1 MCLEFHIFIDATR
14 DFQSLRQCHIPA
26 FEWLAAFLC
35 CVVVDEESMFE
46 TKGRPTW
53 NELPWW
59 TKAAL
64 IIGPIAGALVIFLHF
79 LNR

>member
-1 MCLEFHIFIDATR
+1 VAL
-14 DFQSLRQCHIPA
+14 P
-26 FEWLAAFLC
+26 FLD
-35 CVVVDEESMFE
+35 CVIVEEEAMFE

-59 TKAAL
+59 TKAAV
-64 IIGPIAGALVIFLHF
+64 IIGPIAGALVILLHF